1 MLAEKVQH
9 DLADLVCVSLKGEVA
24 GVKDMHSAFGK
35 SQEEEI
41 VLAPCR
47 HEGWLLLAKI
57 LLTRGIERWIGP
69 GNRG

>member
-24 GVKDMHSAFGK
+24 GVKDTSAFGK

-47 HEGWLLLAKI
+47 QEGWLLLAKI

-69 GNRG
+69 GSRG